1 MSDSVAVPAP
11 GSVSVLSGACPEC
24 GSDVGVPEQV
34 AVCYILTC
42 PLCAAELEVVGLDPI
57 DLALA
62 PEVEEDWGE

>member
-1 MSDSVAVPAP
+1 MSDSAAVQATDT
-11 GSVSVLSGACPEC
+11 VSAACPEC
-24 GSDVGVPEQV
+24 GKEIDVPGQV
-34 AVCYILTC
+34 AICYILTC